1 METLHL
7 RQDSDR
13 AISQLIEKEPHSEDT
28 IRFQDCDPFGH
39 LNNSKYIDY
48 FINAREN
55 HLINAY
61 NLNIYR
67 EQRRH
72 GRNWVIAKTKIT
84 YIAPVYF
91 QEVVKITTRLIK
103 FSGNSVTMEG
113 VMENQ
118 RSTEINAIT
127 WIEFRYYDLQK
138 RAPCDHPQELLELFQ
153 TIVVS
158 DITTS
163 DFDKR
168 TRELVVEQ
176 RRSRRQ

>member
-1 METLHL
+1 METLHPKHDCDPIIHGL
-7 RQDSDR
+7 SLD
-13 AISQLIEKEPHSEDT
+13 KEPHSEDT

-55 HLINAY
+55 HLISAY
-61 NLNIYR
+61 NLNIYQ
-67 EQRRH
+67 EQKRH

-91 QEVVKITTRLIK
+91 QEIVTITTRLIK

-118 RSTEINAIT
+118 RSAEISAII
-127 WIEFRYYDLQK
+127 WIDFRYYDLQK
-138 RAPCDHPQELLELFQ
+138 RTPCDHHQELLELFQ
-153 TIVVS
+153 TIVVG
-158 DITTS
+158 DINS
-163 DFDKR
+163 NDFDKR
-168 TRELVVEQ
+168 TRDLVVQ
-176 RRSRRQ
+176 HRRSHR